1 MDHTQFNDRSTGKL
15 VATPH
20 KVFAFIPDP
29 LPPKLDMARLAIPL
43 SQAMQAVGELRGAS
57 RRLSNPYILVRPLQ
71 RREALTSS
79 AMEGTFTTDDELLL
93 ADAGIDEASDQAS
106 IEVRNYLRALTETL
120 RMLEVDGLP
129 ICHKMIKAAHDIL
142 LSGVGSH
149 RGANRNRG
157 EYKIDQNAIGGAR
170 RGIEN
175 ARFIP
180 PPPKETQAC
189 MDELERYINRPTKDD
204 MPALIDIALVH
215 YQLET
220 IHPFSDGNGRVGR
233 MLISIM
239 AIERQVFDTP
249 LLYLSPELEFRK
261 DEYIDLMLRVSTEGA
276 WEDWIIFF
284 LDVVDKSARASIKVI
299 DRLIQLQENYRN
311 KVTLATKAANA
322 VSLVDKLFVAPIVT
336 VRDVQDA
343 FSVTYRAARNTI
355 DKLIEQNILVEVNR
369 YHPTVFIAPEI
380 MRVADQ
386 ISESPNP

>member
-1 MDHTQFNDRSTGKL
+1 MDHTQFNDNSTGRL
-15 VATPH
+15 VKTPYN
-20 KVFAFIPDP
+20 VFAFIPDP
-29 LPPKLDMARLAIPL
+29 LPPKLDMAQLAIPL

-120 RMLEVDGLP
+120 RLLEVDGLP
-129 ICHKMIKAAHDIL
+129 ICHKMIKTAHDIL

-157 EYKIDQNAIGGAR
+157 EYKSDQNAIGGAR

-180 PPPKETQAC
+180 PPPRETQIC
-189 MDELERYINRPTKDD
+189 MDELEKYINRQTKDD
-204 MPALIDIALVH
+204 IPALVDIALVH

-249 LLYLSPELEFRK
+249 LLYLSPELELRK
-261 DEYIDLMLRVSTEGA
+261 DEYIDLMLKVSAEGA
-276 WEDWIIFF
+276 WEEWIVFF
-284 LDVVDKSARASIKVI
+284 LDVVEKSARASIKVI
-299 DRLIQLQENYRN
+299 DRLIELQENYRK

-343 FSVTYRAARNTI
+343 FNVTYRAARNTI
-355 DKLIEQNILVEVNR
+355 DKLIEQEILVEVSR

-386 ISESPNP
+386 ISESQPT